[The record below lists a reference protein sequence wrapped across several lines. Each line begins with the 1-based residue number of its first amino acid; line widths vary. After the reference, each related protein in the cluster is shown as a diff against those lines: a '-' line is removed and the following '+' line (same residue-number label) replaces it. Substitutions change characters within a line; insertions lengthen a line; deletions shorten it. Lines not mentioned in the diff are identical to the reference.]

1 MLSKN
6 VSELNFY
13 GRGNSQIMITK
24 SNTLIEAGYDL
35 TFAEHDLMTLA
46 VNKLHKEKTGGKQVM
61 ISAKEF
67 AAANNVS
74 DNYAYQTLKEAAN
87 TLGNKKLKFTLYLD
101 LTRHTEKEEDKLTV
115 IKPNHSH
122 FTTLR
127 AEYNWLQGISYQDQ
141 LGYIILHFSDPLA
154 FLIERTNEA
163 YTKYDYVKTIEFT
176 GCSSKRLYELVKKWQ
191 DIRKVPAMSVFEWK
205 EFFGV
210 VDKYPQISEFKR
222 RVLEPAIEQIN
233 KQGEFKLTL
242 RTTKTGRSISHFEI
256 AIKSVK
262 SKFESANSGATAS
275 IQQIKTL
282 TPIQANKFAK
292 LLANDNNFGGKFA
305 RSGESMNE
313 FINRLSNELQ
323 KDAKKIADYLPFL
336 KKCGFKF

>member
-1 MLSKN
+1 M
-6 VSELNFY
+6 SELNFY

-141 LGYIILHFSDPLA
+141 SLFQKVCNCRLG
-154 FLIERTNEA
+154 
-163 YTKYDYVKTIEFT
+163 
-176 GCSSKRLYELVKKWQ
+176 
-191 DIRKVPAMSVFEWK
+191 
-205 EFFGV
+205 
-210 VDKYPQISEFKR
+210 
-222 RVLEPAIEQIN
+222 
-233 KQGEFKLTL
+233 
-242 RTTKTGRSISHFEI
+242 
-256 AIKSVK
+256 
-262 SKFESANSGATAS
+262 
-275 IQQIKTL
+275 
-282 TPIQANKFAK
+282 
-292 LLANDNNFGGKFA
+292 
-305 RSGESMNE
+305 
-313 FINRLSNELQ
+313 
-323 KDAKKIADYLPFL
+323 
-336 KKCGFKF
+336 

>member
-127 AEYNWLQGISYQDQ
+127 AEYNWLQGFSYQDQ

-176 GCSSKRLYELVKKWQ
+176 AVSY
-191 DIRKVPAMSVFEWK
+191 
-205 EFFGV
+205 
-210 VDKYPQISEFKR
+210 
-222 RVLEPAIEQIN
+222 
-233 KQGEFKLTL
+233 THL
-242 RTTKTGRSISHFEI
+242 RAHET
-256 AIKSVK
+256 
-262 SKFESANSGATAS
+262 
-275 IQQIKTL
+275 
-282 TPIQANKFAK
+282 
-292 LLANDNNFGGKFA
+292 
-305 RSGESMNE
+305 
-313 FINRLSNELQ
+313 
-323 KDAKKIADYLPFL
+323 
-336 KKCGFKF
+336 